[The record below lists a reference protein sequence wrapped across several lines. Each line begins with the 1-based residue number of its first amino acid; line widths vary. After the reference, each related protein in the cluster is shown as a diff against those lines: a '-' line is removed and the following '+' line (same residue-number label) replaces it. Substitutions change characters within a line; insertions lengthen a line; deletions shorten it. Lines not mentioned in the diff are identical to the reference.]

1 MARVALITGGA
12 KGIGRGV
19 ARALGARG
27 DRVAIA
33 YRTSAAAAAETVA
46 AIEAAG
52 GRGLAVAADV
62 ADPTQ
67 AERLVAQ
74 VAATFGPPDV
84 LVHAAGPYHRAD
96 VLAETP
102 AGWREMIGGNLDSFF
117 YCARACAPAMAERRW
132 GRIVAFSMAKAEHVG
147 AVPAVAAHYVAKVG
161 LLALARTLA
170 RRLAPSG
177 VTVNCLSPG
186 YIDSG
191 SAPVAE
197 LERALPTIPAG
208 RLGAI
213 DDLVAAV
220 LYLLSDEAAYV
231 TGANL
236 TVSGAW
242 GL

>member
-1 MARVALITGGA
+1 RARPSRRRRCRESSRTAGRRTRSPPRRCPGTGWPAWSRSRRARREAPPWETPCADHTRFRALAVPRASCVAYRMARVALITGGA
-12 KGIGRGV
+12 KGTGRGV

-102 AGWREMIGGNLDSFF
+102 AGWREMIGGDLGSLFF
-117 YCARACAPAMAERRW
+117 SPPAPP
-132 GRIVAFSMAKAEHVG
+132 
-147 AVPAVAAHYVAKVG
+147 PAAAH
-161 LLALARTLA
+161 R
-170 RRLAPSG
+170 
-177 VTVNCLSPG
+177 
-186 YIDSG
+186 
-191 SAPVAE
+191 
-197 LERALPTIPAG
+197 
-208 RLGAI
+208 
-213 DDLVAAV
+213 
-220 LYLLSDEAAYV
+220 
-231 TGANL
+231 
-236 TVSGAW
+236 
-242 GL
+242 